1 VKASLK
7 VRSIRLASGEEALI
21 ALVAARD
28 GRVGWGIS
36 FSLDA
41 TEARRMAERHAGFDD
56 ETPDY
61 SLPA

>member
-1 VKASLK
+1 MKASLK
-7 VRSIRLASGEEALI
+7 VRSIRLAGGEEALI
-21 ALVAARD
+21 ALVSAQD

-41 TEARRMAERHAGFDD
+41 TAARHMAERHAGF
-56 ETPDY
+56 ESEKPDY